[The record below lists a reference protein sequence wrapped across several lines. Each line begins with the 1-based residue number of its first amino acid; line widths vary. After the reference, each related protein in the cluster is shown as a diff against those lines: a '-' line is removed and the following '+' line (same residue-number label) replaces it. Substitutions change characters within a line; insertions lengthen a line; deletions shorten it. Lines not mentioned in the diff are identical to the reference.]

1 VGFTIKDVAER
12 AGVSPATVSRV
23 LNGQQRYI
31 RPETRER
38 VLRAVQELGYLP
50 DRRAQALRRRRTGV
64 IGVLTPDI
72 SNPFFSLL
80 VRGVEHEARAHGYS
94 VLICDSQNAPEG
106 EDRAIDAL
114 LRERVDGVIVTSVR
128 ADNTKLLK
136 FLGKGIVLVV
146 ADRPLTHLDVP
157 TVTVDNVR
165 DGYKL
170 TKHLLALG
178 YERGYLQALREHDLE
193 PPKGAVVSGDFTF
206 EGGYKAAKRLLRR
219 LGAFDAIV
227 AANDLMAL
235 GALYA
240 LRERGIAVPDELGL
254 AGFDDIPMASA
265 ARRGGVLQGKPSL
278 RGWEGDLKARQAV
291 REGHT
296 RRALLSVR
304 GGGQTGKREKGGCHH
319 GLVELES
326 GSTSRGDR
334 RAGARR
340 GGAAVGDGA
349 VGGAAALAAV
359 ALGGGHREPVLRDAG
374 RRGEGR
380 GPAIRGRADE
390 PHGRGRARPRGPA
403 GESGG
408 HPRDHR

>member
-1 VGFTIKDVAER
+1 MGFTIKDVAER

-136 FLGKGIVLVV
+136 FLSKGIALVV

-178 YERGYLQALREHDLE
+178 YERLAFIQGPSDTATALGRWTGYLQALREHDLE

-206 EGGYKAAKRLLRR
+206 EGGYRAAKRLLRR

-254 AGFDDIPMASA
+254 AGFDDIPMASWVHPRLTTVA
-265 ARRGGVLQGKPSL
+265 IPAYRIGKEAMKLLCACVRTDADKVRHRVLP
-278 RGWEGDLKARQAV
+278 
-291 REGHT
+291 T
-296 RRALLSVR
+296 R
-304 GGGQTGKREKGGCHH
+304 
-319 GLVELES
+319 LV
-326 GSTSRGDR
+326 
-334 RAGARR
+334 
-340 GGAAVGDGA
+340 V
-349 VGGAAALAAV
+349 
-359 ALGGGHREPVLRDAG
+359 
-374 RRGEGR
+374 
-380 GPAIRGRADE
+380 
-390 PHGRGRARPRGPA
+390 
-403 GESGG
+403 GESC
-408 HPRDHR
+408 RSSRR